1 MLLPGLSE
9 GYMSPRARL
18 YIALGICLAII
29 PMLLDKMPPMPDSA
43 VKLFLLV
50 AKEIMV
56 GVFIGAVIKILFATL
71 STAGAIIASQTGLGS
86 AMLFDPSQSEQGSAI
101 SVFLGITGIM
111 LIFAGNL
118 HHIFIRAIVDSYSLF
133 PPLEAMPMGG
143 FTDLITKTTADSFS
157 IAIRISSPVIVIGL
171 VIYLGGG
178 IIGRLMPQI
187 QVFFIMTP
195 VQILLGF
202 SMFLMALSTGLT
214 WFMNYY
220 SDTLQHFL
228 N

>member
-9 GYMSPRARL
+9 GYMNPRARL

-29 PMLLDKMPPMPDSA
+29 PMLLNKLPAMPDSG
-43 VKLFLLV
+43 VLFFLLIG
-50 AKEIMV
+50 KEIMV
-56 GVFIGAVIKILFATL
+56 GVFIGTVIKILFSTL
-71 STAGAIIASQTGLGS
+71 STAGSIIASQTGLAS
-86 AMLFDPSQSEQGSAI
+86 AVAFDPSQSEQGASI
-101 SVFLGITGIM
+101 GVFLGITGIM

-118 HHIFIRAIVDSYSLF
+118 HHIFIRAIVDSYDLF
-133 PPLEAMPMGG
+133 PPAESLPMGG
-143 FTDLITKTTADSFS
+143 FTDLVTKTVADSFS

-171 VIYLGGG
+171 VIYMGGG

-195 VQILLGF
+195 VQVLLGF

-220 SDTLQHFL
+220 SDTVQHFL